1 MEKQRWEE
9 SDGKAEVGRVRE
21 EKVREEKRRDET
33 RREEKRRREKIRER
47 EEKESEERV
56 RRKSQKKES
65 EEEDAG
71 AQKGRKVAISCV
83 FLVICGS
90 GRSKRRLAKAAGAGA
105 EPFGQ
110 MSCQKSAPRCG
121 TKHISKSK

>member
-9 SDGKAEVGRVRE
+9 SDGRAEVGRVRE

-33 RREEKRRREKIRER
+33 RREEKRRREKIRE
-47 EEKESEERV
+47 EKEK
-56 RRKSQKKES
+56 RKSQKKES
-65 EEEDAG
+65 EERRCRCTKRK
-71 AQKGRKVAISCV
+71 KGRDFLCFSGDLWLRKVE
-83 FLVICGS
+83 
-90 GRSKRRLAKAAGAGA
+90 KKAGA

>member
-21 EKVREEKRRDET
+21 EKVREEKRREEKRRDET
-33 RREEKRRREKIRER
+33 RREEKKREDQRRER

-56 RRKSQKKES
+56 KERRCRCAKRKKGLDFLCFS
-65 EEEDAG
+65 GDLWL
-71 AQKGRKVAISCV
+71 RKVE
-83 FLVICGS
+83 
-90 GRSKRRLAKAAGAGA
+90 KKAGA